1 VSIEAPLSKYK
12 RTNFKIYAAAC
23 LIFAAVFAYDGYLSK
38 YEWSRRRSFYD
49 KHVQEGKAD
58 DTMRFN
64 QFAPIVLVVFV
75 VILSVRFRA
84 LKSRKLLAEEK
95 GLVIDGKEKIPY
107 DSIESI
113 DKTHFKTKGHF
124 TVVYKDKG
132 GGKMRRRFSDRMYE
146 NLGAILDHLVEKI
159 T

>member
-1 VSIEAPLSKYK
+1 MSIEAPLSKYK
-12 RTNFKIYAAAC
+12 RTNFKIYVTAS
-23 LIFAAVFAYDGYLSK
+23 LIFAAIFAYDGYLSK

-49 KHVQEGKAD
+49 NHVQEGKAD

-64 QFAPIVLVVFV
+64 QLAPIFLLVFV
-75 VILSVRFRA
+75 AILAVRFQA

-95 GLVIDGKEKIPY
+95 GLVIDGKEKIAY

-113 DKTHFKTKGHF
+113 DKTYFKSKGHF
-124 TVVYKDKG
+124 TIVYKDKG
-132 GGKMRRRFSDRMYE
+132 GGETSRKFSNRMYE